1 MDLLLL
7 AHLVADG
14 NQDAKASSA
23 PVWATWIPAVITLLG
38 SLVVAW
44 WSGRKVDKQTEIS
57 KQGAPPELLRYK
69 EWLEASEKYK
79 GLVNFENVDALSIA
93 SEEYREI
100 EASRKL
106 AFEIA
111 IWERKVLAV
120 CPNIQA
126 QKRMVQIPAS
136 KINEISNPD
145 ISGEIA
151 LDIDSY
157 FRPVVSETLW
167 LIVPFI
173 YFSPLIFISGFSAPS
188 IIFSLFAIAL
198 VLPAFYSIIPNH
210 NNGTLEANFYT
221 RKMRVGFLEEKYKQQ
236 GEIYNSSSL
245 KIYDYWEK
253 WCMVEG
259 LRYSTIFDE
268 WADYVHCPWADKGW
282 FKRKW
287 HKVWCYFCP
296 GHYVRRSLKGK
307 TKVLWGSYKDDKLNG
322 NLKTKIKPKKLSP
335 VRGEDNGDRDIVK
348 IESESKS

>member
-7 AHLVADG
+7 AHLFADG

-23 PVWATWIPAVITLLG
+23 PLWAAWVPAVITLLG

-126 QKRMVQIPAS
+126 QKRMVQIPVS

-157 FRPVVSETLW
+157 FRPVISETLW

-173 YFSPLIFISGFSAPS
+173 YFSPLIFISGFSGPS
-188 IIFSLFAIAL
+188 IIFPYLRLPWCFLLFIPLFRIIIMELSRQIFIQERCELGSLKKNISSR
-198 VLPAFYSIIPNH
+198 VKSII
-210 NNGTLEANFYT
+210 L
-221 RKMRVGFLEEKYKQQ
+221 L
-236 GEIYNSSSL
+236 L
-245 KIYDYWEK
+245 
-253 WCMVEG
+253 
-259 LRYSTIFDE
+259 
-268 WADYVHCPWADKGW
+268 
-282 FKRKW
+282 
-287 HKVWCYFCP
+287 
-296 GHYVRRSLKGK
+296 
-307 TKVLWGSYKDDKLNG
+307 
-322 NLKTKIKPKKLSP
+322 
-335 VRGEDNGDRDIVK
+335 
-348 IESESKS
+348 